1 MKSIFNKSL
10 LIGIFPSDWKTARVS
25 PICKSGE
32 RDECGNYRPISV
44 LSTIS
49 KIFEKLVFEQ
59 VNNYLVTNRLLT
71 PYQSGFRKGHST
83 CSSLLKTTND
93 WLINMDKGLLNGVV
107 FLDLKKAFDT
117 VNHEILLKKLELY
130 GIKKTTLHWLTSYLS
145 NINQVCKVGRSVSK
159 SERITTGVPQGSV
172 SINQIKMSLVWS

>member
-1 MKSIFNKSL
+1 MKWLGGARGGRDSRLNGMVLEQIRNWRCAL
-10 LIGIFPSDWKTARVS
+10 VVYNVNYLVDGKTARVS
-25 PICKSGE
+25 PIYKSGE

-59 VNNYLVTNRLLT
+59 VNNYLVTNQLLT

-130 GIKKTTLHWLTSYLS
+130 GIKNTTLRWFTSYLS
-145 NINQVCKVGRSVSK
+145 NRNQVCKVGKSV
-159 SERITTGVPQGSV
+159 
-172 SINQIKMSLVWS
+172 